1 MGRGSDGRTKKKMA
15 DQDLMMNDEQQGIQ
29 AEAPASTAVLSVE
42 HLEKSFGDTMVLKD
56 ISFDVHPGE
65 VISII
70 GPSGSGKSTLLRCC
84 TLLETFESGALRY
97 GDLTVAENDA
107 SGKAHYSGKEVEKQA
122 RERFGLVF
130 QNFNLF
136 PHYSVLRN
144 VMEAPLIVQ
153 KKDKTKT
160 EQLARMLL
168 KQMGL
173 EGKEDAYP
181 CELSGGQQQRVAIAR
196 ALCLQPDIL
205 FFDEPTSALDPELT
219 QEVLKVIRALAEEH
233 MTMVIVTH
241 EMAFARDV
249 SDKIIFMDGGVIV
262 EEGTPDEVINAPQH
276 NRTKAFLSRYQ
287 NEGVTD

>member
-1 MGRGSDGRTKKKMA
+1 MTDTNQA
-15 DQDLMMNDEQQGIQ
+15 TPQATELANEQGK
-29 AEAPASTAVLSVE
+29 AVLSVE
-42 HLEKSFGDTMVLKD
+42 SLEKSFGDAMVLKD
-56 ISFDVHPGE
+56 ISFEVHPGE
-65 VISII
+65 VVSII

-97 GDLTVAENDA
+97 GDLTVAENNA
-107 SGKAHYSGKEVEKQA
+107 SGKTVYSGKDVAKEA
-122 RERFGLVF
+122 RKRFGLVF

-144 VMEAPLIVQ
+144 VMEAPVVVEG
-153 KKDKTKT
+153 KDKAET
-160 EQLARMLL
+160 EKLARALL

-173 EGKEDAYP
+173 EGREDAYP

-249 SDKIIFMDGGVIV
+249 SDKIIFMDKGVIV
-262 EEGTPDEVINAPQH
+262 EEGTPDQVINHPQH
-276 NRTKAFLSRYQ
+276 NRTKAFLSRY
-287 NEGVTD
+287 ESD